1 MSVPGVIGDLSD
13 DTQDF
18 PHPLA
23 YRYPTEDAEV
33 VVQDAAWRL
42 TARAM
47 PGRLRSRGGEQA
59 GLDQQTPAGEGAD
72 RMAVSVEDYEPLS
85 NLWNDPA
92 ARRPASSTRTAA
104 TGFKAAAVRLV
115 GLEAIVASLIV
126 LSSFCLAHARGVGF
140 LPQTRAVAER
150 LSIGLGG
157 YVGLG
162 GLALIVVAV
171 LYAVERILRSSPRAG
186 RQEEPADIPQE
197 QVATVGNYLVQ
208 AIRERK
214 LSLARSSQI
223 VKAFIVREAYGR
235 RLRADALLPDAA
247 GSLACCLVL
256 LGAPLTIIGLLVPDA
271 GGASAAGPAGGEVK
285 WRFPNLGMALA
296 VATLL
301 GLAGA
306 ILAVVGTLSPRLR
319 GDVEAAERRLGAAYL
334 VSSDPELAEAVN
346 SNGPRA
352 TLQDLQDGEWRTGS
366 SQQSRLASWFSSQAP
381 YQLLLWCAST
391 VVLIVTL
398 AVTVSATGLRIGP
411 AIAVAALLVGLS
423 GGLVAAIHFAVGNRV
438 LAHADAICH
447 CGVRRGLEAWVLWPC
462 LLFVALGWA
471 MLPVALVV
479 GAENGQFALFVC
491 ALHVIIFVGLVFGTG
506 VVRYDGDRRRITCV
520 RYHTYAELRSR
531 LEESV
536 EILAGIDL
544 HTSRRRR
551 PQPQQPQQAQQAQR
565 IQQVGY
571 GYGYAAGGGIAQ
583 DAPRSGRSGQAPA
596 AVPANPSP
604 GRRQ

>member
-1 MSVPGVIGDLSD
+1 M
-13 DTQDF
+13 
-18 PHPLA
+18 
-23 YRYPTEDAEV
+23 
-33 VVQDAAWRL
+33 
-42 TARAM
+42 
-47 PGRLRSRGGEQA
+47 
-59 GLDQQTPAGEGAD
+59 
-72 RMAVSVEDYEPLS
+72 
-85 NLWNDPA
+85 
-92 ARRPASSTRTAA
+92 
-104 TGFKAAAVRLV
+104 
-115 GLEAIVASLIV
+115 
-126 LSSFCLAHARGVGF
+126 
-140 LPQTRAVAER
+140 
-150 LSIGLGG
+150 
-157 YVGLG
+157 
-162 GLALIVVAV
+162 

-447 CGVRRGLEAWVLWPC
+447 CSVRRGLEAWVLWPC

-551 PQPQQPQQAQQAQR
+551 PQPQQPQQAQR

-583 DAPRSGRSGQAPA
+583 DAPRSGRGGQAPA

-604 GRRQ
+604 GRRH